1 VVRSSIL
8 VDLGK
13 PYSRFLGSALRIAL
27 VGLADRLYTLPIAE
41 PHVGGATAAASS
53 AVRAPFFFL
62 LVRQERKEGWAVKVT
77 QAILEAMMGA
87 LGAATAGF
95 GALTNKVCLIDNAFT
110 PAPGMDTT
118 SVTSY
123 TTGSFAGK
131 AAAGGYDVSIN
142 PQSGAVVLDAIPNE
156 LLRWE
161 GDGDTEYPKTFYG
174 HGLYKADGSVI
185 FAAQRWDT
193 PITVTAEGQVVQIAD
208 ARITITFGSV
218 N

>member
-1 VVRSSIL
+1 L
-8 VDLGK
+8 
-13 PYSRFLGSALRIAL
+13 
-27 VGLADRLYTLPIAE
+27 
-41 PHVGGATAAASS
+41 
-53 AVRAPFFFL
+53 
-62 LVRQERKEGWAVKVT
+62 KVT
-77 QAILEAMMGA
+77 QSVLEAMMAA

-95 GALTNKVCLIDNAFT
+95 GSLGNRICLIDNAFT
-110 PAPGMDTT
+110 PAPGMDTS

-131 AAAGGYDVSIN
+131 VAAGGYDVSIN
-142 PQSGAVVLDAIPNE
+142 PQSGAVVLDAIPEE

-161 GDGDTEYPKTFYG
+161 GDVDTEYPKTFYG
-174 HGLYKADGSVI
+174 HGLYSSDQSI
-185 FAAQRWDT
+185 LFAAQRWDT